1 MPARSDVLY
10 RIEREKNTVSE
21 SGKRYRPRSSRSDSK
36 KRLIFDIDF
45 ENMDC
50 SCGMNHARTMKSNSP
65 GTRLV
70 LISQF
75 FSTLVALLSAPY
87 AGFKMHSS
95 HR

>member
-45 ENMDC
+45 ENIEC
-50 SCGMNHARTMKSNSP
+50 SCPNNEVQFTWYTTCSDKSVFLDFS
-65 GTRLV
+65 G
-70 LISQF
+70 LIKWS
-75 FSTLVALLSAPY
+75 LC
-87 AGFKMHSS
+87 MI
-95 HR
+95 